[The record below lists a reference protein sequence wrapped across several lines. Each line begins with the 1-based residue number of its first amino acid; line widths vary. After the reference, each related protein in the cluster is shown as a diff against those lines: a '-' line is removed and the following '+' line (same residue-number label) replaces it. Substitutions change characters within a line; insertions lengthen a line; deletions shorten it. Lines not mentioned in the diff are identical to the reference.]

1 MKRVCSIPTRRIDSR
16 LINRCGK
23 PAAYKRPPVLG
34 GGFVCEECYNRVLS
48 AVRLEFREAEKVYK
62 RWLHKVVLIAV
73 IALLVAC
80 SAETVE
86 PAEVDREALVAQE
99 IERWRELVPA
109 MPDCETQATQILWVP
124 PGDVQHHVV
133 RIEAGP
139 VIQLP
144 VGDGADTRH
153 ELQHWLQHCSCRW
166 PDGDAEH
173 ADAEVW

>member
-1 MKRVCSIPTRRIDSR
+1 MKMVCSIP
-16 LINRCGK
+16 
-23 PAAYKRPPVLG
+23 
-34 GGFVCEECYNRVLS
+34 
-48 AVRLEFREAEKVYK
+48 
-62 RWLHKVVLIAV
+62 IAV

-86 PAEVDREALVAQE
+86 PFEIDREALVAQE

-109 MPDCETQATQILWVP
+109 MPDCETQAAQILWVP

-153 ELQHWLQHCSCRW
+153 ELRHWLQHCSCRW

-173 ADAEVW
+173 VDAEVW